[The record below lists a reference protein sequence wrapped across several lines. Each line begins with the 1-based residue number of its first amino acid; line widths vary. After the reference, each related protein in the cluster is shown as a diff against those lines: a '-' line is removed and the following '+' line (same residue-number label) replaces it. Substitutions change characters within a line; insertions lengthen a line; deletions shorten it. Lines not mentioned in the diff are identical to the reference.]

1 MNETRQCENVLCSL
15 LVLPSRLLLPHR
27 CPYVRC
33 ASGLQQAKG
42 AWAWR
47 GAVSLVGRRPGL
59 ARAMLGTFSQAS
71 NRYLSTGG
79 AIEPAIGVA
88 SWRRVPIIGAAMS
101 EPAAAE

>member
-1 MNETRQCENVLCSL
+1 VNETRQCENVLCSL

-47 GAVSLVGRRPGL
+47 GAVSL
-59 ARAMLGTFSQAS
+59 LGTFSQAS

-79 AIEPAIGVA
+79 AIEPSAIGVA